1 MPPLE
6 TVILLAIVA
15 NRLIDFFSAF
25 ALWARNKAAFPWAKI
40 ASIAL
45 GLALVYLCTI
55 NLFPALAP
63 AAGRMFTAIVVAGL
77 ANFIADFLQAFS
89 RFAKAFGGWLTE
101 NKDLLSDKGGV

>member
-1 MPPLE
+1 MTPPE

-25 ALWARNKAAFPWAKI
+25 ALWARGAARLPWAKS

-45 GLALVYLCTI
+45 GIVLVYLCNT
-55 NLFPALAP
+55 NLFPVLAP
-63 AAGRMFTAIVVAGL
+63 AAGRMFTALVVAGL
-77 ANFIADFLQAFS
+77 ANFLADVLQALG
-89 RFAKAFGGWLTE
+89 RFAKAFAAWMTE